1 MSEMSDIEVFG
12 DFIELDEDRAGESLT
27 LRFSPS
33 STPLQQRWR
42 NNGLSA
48 DFLAGYVSTFLPV
61 DSSDPASARRQ
72 ADTAAAVGYV
82 ANELLE
88 NAMKY
93 SAEGS
98 GKSISMRLHLE
109 SRRIIFHQSNSAAP
123 DRAAALRD
131 FIAKLETL
139 GASEMLLKQM
149 ENGGDENGSGLGL
162 LTMVNDYGA
171 RLAFQVAA
179 CKEDD
184 ETVITT
190 QVELDA

>member
-1 MSEMSDIEVFG
+1 MNDRANIRIFG

-61 DSSDPASARRQ
+61 DNSDPASARKQ

-109 SRRIIFHQSNSAAP
+109 SRRIIFHQSNCAAP
-123 DRAAALRD
+123 DRGAALEN
-131 FIAKLETL
+131 FIARLETL
-139 GASEMLLKQM
+139 GASEMLIRQM
-149 ENGGDENGSGLGL
+149 EAGGDENGSGLGL

-171 RLAFQVAA
+171 RLAFRVVP
-179 CKEDD
+179 CNEDG
-184 ETVITT
+184 EMIITT

>member
-1 MSEMSDIEVFG
+1 MSKTSDIEIFG

-61 DSSDPASARRQ
+61 DNSDPASARRQ
-72 ADTAAAVGYV
+72 ADISAAVGYV

-109 SRRIIFHQSNSAAP
+109 SKRIIFHQSNSAAP
-123 DRAAALRD
+123 ERAAALRD
-131 FIAKLETL
+131 FIAKLKSL

-162 LTMVNDYGA
+162 LTMVNDYSA
-171 RLAFQVAA
+171 RLAFRVAGG
-179 CKEDD
+179 D
-184 ETVITT
+184 EGGETIITT